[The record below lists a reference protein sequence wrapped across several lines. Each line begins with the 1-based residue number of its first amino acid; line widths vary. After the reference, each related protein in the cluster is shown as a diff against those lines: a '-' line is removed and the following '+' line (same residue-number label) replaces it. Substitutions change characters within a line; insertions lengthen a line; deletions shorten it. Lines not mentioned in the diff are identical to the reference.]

1 MKRGTTRSLN
11 KRLQNIESRL
21 IGEIINPIK
30 IILINTW
37 DKDKQT
43 IPQPSARLCP
53 EHQHNSRANPIKV
66 KMIENYGGEQNPSTN
81 PITEPQ
87 QNLNSQIKIEMI
99 DNY

>member
-1 MKRGTTRSLN
+1 MKRGTTRALN

-21 IGEIINPIK
+21 IGEIINPIEIK
-30 IILINTW
+30 LINTW
-37 DKDKQT
+37 DKDNHS
-43 IPQPSARLCP
+43 IQPTQARLRP

-66 KMIENYGGEQNPSTN
+66 KMIENYSGEQNPSTN